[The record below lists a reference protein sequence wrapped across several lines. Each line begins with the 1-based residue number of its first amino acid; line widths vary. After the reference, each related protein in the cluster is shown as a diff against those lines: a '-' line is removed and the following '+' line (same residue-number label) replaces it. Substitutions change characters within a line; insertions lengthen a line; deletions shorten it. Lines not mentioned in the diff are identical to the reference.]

1 MDELQGLTNSVRGG
15 IMFAKCDGCH
25 KTFEVNSSEEHEF
38 FMSSGLCP
46 ECRDN
51 VFEEAYETEETYEE
65 V

>member
-1 MDELQGLTNSVRGG
+1 
-15 IMFAKCDGCH
+15 MFAKCDGCH

-51 VFEEAYETEETYEE
+51 VFEEAYETLEELEAK